1 MKLYK
6 KGSIIPRR
14 IVQAD
19 HRSYQHRLKFGCD
32 VYIHNGKVKTYDK
45 DGSIITIMGGHNRN
59 KSGRGGIRNM
69 SFTVQDVSII
79 GAGNTA
85 AFKII
90 DDIDFSSYKRT
101 IKAPEGT
108 WYLD

>member
-32 VYIHNGKVKTYDK
+32 VLAHDGNVKALE
-45 DGSIITIMGGHNRN
+45 DGSIILVPAGKNEN
-59 KSGRGGIRNM
+59 KTGRGGIRNM
-69 SFTVQDVSII
+69 SFTVKSVSID
-79 GAGNTA
+79 GHRRNTMVN
-85 AFKII
+85 IT
-90 DDIDFSSYKRT
+90 SLNPY
-101 IKAPEGT
+101 
-108 WYLD
+108 